1 MKKTK
6 KKFLIILLIVLLLG
20 LAVGYAAF
28 SDVLTITGTANA
40 DGTFD
45 LIFQSAT
52 TSGMTGVNETD
63 TKATI
68 SADGDTLTVVCAD
81 LAYPGA
87 GCQYNVVIKNVGT
100 IPAKVKSVTPTNIEG
115 NGSNIKIDGLDAIT
129 TSHPV
134 LNAGDTC
141 NLAFTVYWDPD
152 SEDPLPTGGETCSFE
167 LVIEY
172 EQATEVFG
180 GAASHID
187 L

>member
-6 KKFLIILLIVLLLG
+6 KKFLVILLIVLLLG

-40 DGTFD
+40 NGTFD
-45 LIFQSAT
+45 LIFYDAT
-52 TSGMTGVNETD
+52 VSHKTGVNETN
-63 TKATI
+63 TTATI
-68 SADGDTLTVVCAD
+68 SDDGDTLTVVCAD

-87 GCQYNVVIKNVGT
+87 GAQYNVVIKNVGT
-100 IPAKVKSVTPTNIEG
+100 IPAKVKSVTPTNITG
-115 NGSNIKIDGLDAIT
+115 NGSNIIIDGLDAIT
-129 TSHPV
+129 TSHPT

-141 NLAFTVYWDPD
+141 NLTFTVKWDPD
-152 SEDPLPTGGETCSFE
+152 CTDPLAAGGETCSFQ

-172 EQATEVFG
+172 EQDTTIFG
-180 GAASHID
+180 GGKSHID